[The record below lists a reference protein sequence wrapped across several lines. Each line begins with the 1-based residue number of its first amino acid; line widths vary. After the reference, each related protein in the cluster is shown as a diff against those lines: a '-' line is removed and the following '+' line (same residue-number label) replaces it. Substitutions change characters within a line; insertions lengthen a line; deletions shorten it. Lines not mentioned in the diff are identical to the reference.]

1 MKACLT
7 LLSFFLLSFQIFSQE
22 ENSPSLPVKNSF
34 ERQARDLFKDSLRSL
49 PVQSIPSFID
59 LIDKSSLLD
68 IQYGLEKIF
77 SLPADTSYYMRRI
90 VLLSM
95 ANNKESQLLGE
106 EYARVYKR
114 IMSAAFMKELK
125 RKRPAAIYSGT
136 LDPFE
141 LFKGWKKELRAQRV
155 REIIAKLNY
164 LEERDSTAKR
174 MLLIQNATILD
185 EALRETFNAHP
196 DSLDIR

>member
-34 ERQARDLFKDSLRSL
+34 ERQARDLFKDSLRSR

-95 ANNKESQLLGE
+95 ANNKESRLMGE

-114 IMSAAFMKELK
+114 IMSAAFMSELK
-125 RKRPAAIYSGT
+125 RKRPAVIYSGT
-136 LDPFE
+136 LDPVE

-155 REIIAKLNY
+155 REVIAKLNHI
-164 LEERDSTAKR
+164 EEKDSTAKR
-174 MLLIQNATILD
+174 MLLIRNATLLD
-185 EALRETFNAHP
+185 EALRETFNTPP
-196 DSLDIR
+196 DSLNSK